1 MEQVTLLIIFMYKTL
16 IKLNPKL
23 YTKSYMDAKSK
34 EENLKKKDPVH
45 YNFKNNFIKKKSS
58 KFQ

>member
-1 MEQVTLLIIFMYKTL
+1 MDQVTLLIISMYKTL
-16 IKLNPKL
+16 IKLNSKL

-45 YNFKNNFIKKKSS
+45 YNCVKKKLLKKSS
-58 KFQ
+58 KFE

>member
-1 MEQVTLLIIFMYKTL
+1 MYKTL
-16 IKLNPKL
+16 IKLNSKL

-45 YNFKNNFIKKKSS
+45 YNCVKKKLLKKSS
-58 KFQ
+58 KFE

>member
-1 MEQVTLLIIFMYKTL
+1 MDQVTLLIIFMYETL
-16 IKLNPKL
+16 IELNPKL
-23 YTKSYMDAKSK
+23 YTKSHMDAKSK

-45 YNFKNNFIKKKSS
+45 YNCKKKKLLKKSS

>member
-1 MEQVTLLIIFMYKTL
+1 MYKTFDQTGS
-16 IKLNPKL
+16 KLNPKL

-45 YNFKNNFIKKKSS
+45 YNF
-58 KFQ
+58 

>member
-1 MEQVTLLIIFMYKTL
+1 MDQVTLLITFMYETL
-16 IKLNPKL
+16 IELNPKL

-45 YNFKNNFIKKKSS
+45 YNCKKENY
-58 KFQ
+58 